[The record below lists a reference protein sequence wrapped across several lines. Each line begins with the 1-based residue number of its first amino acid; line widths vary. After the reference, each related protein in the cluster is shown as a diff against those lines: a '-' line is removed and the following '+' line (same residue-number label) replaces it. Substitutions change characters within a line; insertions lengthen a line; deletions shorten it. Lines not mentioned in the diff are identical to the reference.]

1 MVTNLALLGYVAA
14 FGAAAIICFGS
25 LPRARQIVDEDTR
38 RGVVWLLLASGGWA
52 TAHVGFLVVPTV
64 QLKTAFYII
73 GLVVGFGAVGPWLY
87 FCSAYTGRSLHR
99 NPVIRRTAVAVF
111 LAIVMVKVTNPIHG
125 LYFTGDFVTAPFPH
139 LAIES
144 GLLHWLVMGLAYALA
159 TVGYFMLLELFLQV
173 SYDTKPFV
181 ALVSI
186 TGLPIILDV
195 MGLASTWL
203 IDITYEPLG
212 VAVFAV
218 GMFYVYIDQFQA
230 IRVAGGYD
238 DPVLVLTEDGKLRD
252 YNTAATDLF
261 PEIDD
266 ADVLGEFFGA
276 ALPDVAEAVDSG
288 QSVVTLR
295 RDGGTRYYQLA
306 DNPFGTNQ
314 AQVGRM
320 LTFSDVTHR
329 ERYRRELE
337 RQNRRLEQFANMVS
351 HDLRNPLNVAA
362 GRLDLARQAADN
374 EHLEAVDGAL
384 ARMGELIDDLLQL
397 ARQGQPI
404 DEMERVQLS
413 TLVERCWDLVETAEA
428 ELVMEDDLT
437 FEADPERVQQ
447 LLENLFRNA
456 IDHVGADVTIRVGRV
471 EDERGFFVADNGP
484 GIPPEDRDAVF
495 ESGYT
500 TDAEGTGFGLA
511 IVKEIAD
518 AHEWTVAVTESRN
531 GGARFEIK
539 NLEPAS

>member
-1 MVTNLALLGYVAA
+1 MAINLTLLGYVAA

-25 LPRARQIVDEDTR
+25 IPRARQIVDEDTR

-52 TAHVGFLVVPTV
+52 TAHVGFLLVPTV

-125 LYFTGDFVTAPFPH
+125 LYFTGDFVTTPFPH

-144 GLLHWLVMGLAYALA
+144 GLLHWLAMGLAYALA

-186 TGLPIILDV
+186 TGLPIVLDV
-195 MGLASTWL
+195 MGLASAWL

-238 DPVLVLTEDGKLRD
+238 DPVLVLTEDGTLRD
-252 YNTAATDLF
+252 YNMAASDLF
-261 PEIDD
+261 PELAD
-266 ADVLGEFFGA
+266 ADVLGESFGA
-276 ALPDVAEAVDSG
+276 VLPDVAEAVDSG
-288 QSVVTLR
+288 RSMLTLR
-295 RDGGTRYYQLA
+295 RGGDTRYYQLA
-306 DNPFGTNQ
+306 DNPFGTDQ

-337 RQNRRLEQFANMVS
+337 RQNERLEQFANMVS

-362 GRLDLARQAADN
+362 GRLDLARQAVDN

-384 ARMGELIDDLLQL
+384 ERMGELIDDLLKL

-413 TLVERCWDLVETAEA
+413 NLVESCWDLVETAEA
-428 ELVMEDDLT
+428 ELVMEDDLR

-456 IDHVGADVTIRVGRV
+456 IDHVGSDVTIRVGRI
-471 EDERGFFVADNGP
+471 EGERGFFVADDGP
-484 GIPPEDRDAVF
+484 GIPAEDRDEVF

-500 TDAEGTGFGLA
+500 TDEEGTGFGLA

-518 AHEWTVAVTESRN
+518 AHEWTVDVTESRN
-531 GGARFEIK
+531 GGARFEIE
-539 NLEPAS
+539 NLELAS